1 MKRVIVGI
9 LATLGFFTLLLFIG
23 IGVVVWTLM
32 PGEDA
37 LPKRM
42 VLTLDLRHGL
52 DETVGSSSLPVLDLS
67 RNLTLAE
74 TVLAIDR
81 ASHHSDVAGLVAR
94 IDGSGPGFAQTQEIR
109 NAIARFRDSGK
120 FTYAYS
126 TSFGEFGPGT
136 IGYYLAAAFDEIHLQ
151 PLGAVGLTGLYLET
165 PLLQGLFEQIGVLP
179 SGDKR
184 GPYKTAANMFTENS
198 LTREHQQSLEWLA
211 TSLDEQIQ
219 AGIAEGRRIDAARV
233 GELIDGGPYGADEA
247 LQNGLVDRLSYWD
260 QVVTRAKDKAGADA
274 KFISHESFAGVV
286 LPDDHGDN
294 VIALIEGVGQIQ
306 EGDSNDGPSG
316 SVMGSDTVSMA
327 VADAIDD
334 DDVQAIL
341 FRIDS
346 GGGSAVA
353 SETIAREI
361 RRAIEKSKPVIVSM
375 GNVAASGG
383 YWIAMD
389 ATKIVADPGTLT
401 GSIGVL
407 AGKPVLSELWQKLGV
422 NWGIIGRGANASM
435 WSTNEDY
442 STLGRERLQAFL
454 DETYDA
460 FTTGVAR
467 GRGLTKEDVH
477 KVAEGRVWTGAQAQ
491 ELGLIDELGGFAK
504 ALELVRAEI
513 GLASDDPIE
522 LRRFPAPKPPWEAAL
537 DLIENPL
544 ITLRALSDWVSMT
557 TKPATLSA
565 PPILI
570 R

>member
-1 MKRVIVGI
+1 MKRVIVGF
-9 LATLGFFTLLLFIG
+9 LATLGCITLLLSIG
-23 IGVVVWTLM
+23 LGVVVWTLL
-32 PGEDA
+32 PGEDT

-42 VLTLDLRHGL
+42 ILTLDLRHGL
-52 DETVGSSSLPVLDLS
+52 DETANSGSLPMFDLS
-67 RNLTLAE
+67 RSLTLAE

-81 ASHHSDVAGLVAR
+81 ASRHADVAGLVAR

-109 NAIARFRDSGK
+109 NAIARFRASGK
-120 FTYAYS
+120 FAYAYS

-136 IGYYLAAAFDEIHLQ
+136 IGYYLAAAFDEIHVQ

-165 PLLQGLFEQIGVLP
+165 PLLQGMFEQIGVQP

-184 GPYKTAANMFTENS
+184 GPYKTAANMFTEKS

-211 TSLDEQIQ
+211 TSLDEQIR
-219 AGIAEGRRIDAARV
+219 AGIAEGRQMDAATV
-233 GELIDGGPYGADEA
+233 DGLIDGGPYSADEA
-247 LQNGLVDRLSYWD
+247 FENGLVDRLSYWD
-260 QVVTRAKDKAGADA
+260 EVELLAKEMAGANA
-274 KFISHESFAGVV
+274 KLISHESFAGAVP
-286 LPDDHGDN
+286 LEDHGDN
-294 VIALIEGVGQIQ
+294 VVALVEGVGQIQ
-306 EGDSNDGPSG
+306 EGNSNDGPSG

-327 VADAIDD
+327 LADAIND
-334 DDVQAIL
+334 DDVRAIL

-361 RRAIEKSKPVIVSM
+361 RRAIEQNKPVIVSM

-422 NWGIIGRGANASM
+422 NWGAVGRGANASM
-435 WSTNEDY
+435 WSTNNDY
-442 STLGRERLQAFL
+442 SNLGRERLEAFL
-454 DETYDA
+454 DKTYDA

-467 GRGLTKEDVH
+467 GRGLTKEEVH
-477 KVAEGRVWTGAQAQ
+477 ELAEGRVWTGAQAQ
-491 ELGLIDELGGFAK
+491 ELGLVDEIGGFAK
-504 ALELVRAEI
+504 ALDLVRDEI
-513 GLASDDPIE
+513 GISLDDPVE

-544 ITLRALSDWVSMT
+544 ITLRVLSDWVAM
-557 TKPATLSA
+557 TKPATLTT
-565 PPILI
+565 PPILL